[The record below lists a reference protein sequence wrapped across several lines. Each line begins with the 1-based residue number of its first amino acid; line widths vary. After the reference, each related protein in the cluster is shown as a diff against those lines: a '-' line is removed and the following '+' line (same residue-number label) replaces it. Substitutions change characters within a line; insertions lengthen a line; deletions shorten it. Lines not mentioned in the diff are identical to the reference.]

1 MPPTEAVRPGRSA
14 RGAGPAIV
22 ALSIGLALL
31 WLAPPRVIASF
42 SGLAARPVIAQ
53 LHSAE
58 PVRSRDIA
66 IAVESQAAALAWVDD
81 GRGWADLELLRET
94 METPGDGA
102 NAGAGSTVERAI
114 GLQRRSL
121 TLSPARA
128 YVWTRLARA
137 ELLHRGPGPRL
148 GPILELAIT
157 TAPFDRRLALQR
169 LEICLLAWRHIDTR
183 LRVLVNG
190 QARFAARLG
199 TRRLAEMVKRR
210 YATAIVRAALAP
222 DPELRR
228 KLDAALVKL

>member
-1 MPPTEAVRPGRSA
+1 MKRSSCVPPTDTPRHGRPA
-14 RGAGPAIV
+14 AGAGPAVV
-22 ALSIGLALL
+22 ALCIGLALL
-31 WLAPPRVIASF
+31 WLASPRMIASF

-53 LHSAE
+53 LRSGE

-81 GRGWADLELLRET
+81 GRGWADLELLEEA
-94 METPGDGA
+94 MDAP
-102 NAGAGSTVERAI
+102 VERAI

-137 ELLHRGPGPRL
+137 ELLHSGPGPRL
-148 GPILELAIT
+148 GPMLELAIT

-169 LEICLLAWRHIDTR
+169 LELCFLAWRHIDTR
-183 LRVLVNG
+183 LRTLANG
-190 QARFAARLG
+190 QARFAARLS

-228 KLDAALVKL
+228 KLDDALVKL